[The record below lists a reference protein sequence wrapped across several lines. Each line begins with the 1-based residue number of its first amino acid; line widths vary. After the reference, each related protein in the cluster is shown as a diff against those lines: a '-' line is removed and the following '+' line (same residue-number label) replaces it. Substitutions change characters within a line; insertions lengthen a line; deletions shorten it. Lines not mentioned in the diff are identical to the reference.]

1 MKKIILATF
10 YFLFFSC
17 NTTQKNSSTDV
28 INSWTEDEK
37 DFIFKQC
44 ISWGL
49 SSGTMDVERSNEYCY
64 CVLGI
69 LEENF
74 ENGQTTIEAMEKN
87 RDLRLLYEG
96 C

>member
-1 MKKIILATF
+1 MRKILFITLSFIL
-10 YFLFFSC
+10 FSC
-17 NTTQKNSSTDV
+17 NTTQKNSSTD
-28 INSWTEDEK
+28 IENTWSDQER

-44 ISWGL
+44 VNWGL
-49 SSGTMDVERSNEYCY
+49 SAGNMDIERSNEYCY

-74 ENGQTTIEAMEKN
+74 ENGQTTIEEFEKN
-87 RDLRLLYEG
+87 RGLMELYQG